1 MTSSRKKRYSP
12 PKLRKLNREH
22 ATLILL
28 GQAWDGDEK
37 AQELLECAADVLFPT
52 SGQQRPPSRSD
63 FVTASRESKRR
74 PQETAHEIVN

>member
-12 PKLRKLNREH
+12 LELRELNREQ
-22 ATLILL
+22 AALILL

-52 SGQQRPPSRSD
+52 SGNKEHLLARIS
-63 FVTASRESKRR
+63 
-74 PQETAHEIVN
+74 